1 MSTVTKRELARS
13 VAEAIGSSHN
23 MAMGMVDS
31 LFEALRDT
39 LIEGDRVEIRGF
51 GVLEVKDTKPKPGAR
66 NPRTGETVYVPARR
80 KTHFKPGKQ
89 LKEALH
95 SQRVE

>member
-1 MSTVTKRELARS
+1 
-13 VAEAIGSSHN
+13 

-66 NPRTGETVYVPARR
+66 NPRTGETVYVPAGARLTLSRGSNSR
-80 KTHFKPGKQ
+80 KPSTP
-89 LKEALH
+89 KE
-95 SQRVE
+95 